1 MILLRRYLYLAHA
14 RFALPRESQCIY
26 TYYMAQQS
34 NDNIREPVVAGRF
47 YPGDPRQCA
56 TEVDEML
63 GRARAGD
70 VPDGNWIGAVVP
82 HAGWICSGQIA
93 AGAIAALYKSRP
105 QTDLVVV
112 FGAVH
117 TVGALQYGAVDDH
130 LAWRLPAGMS
140 PVQQQIQKVVADGG
154 QLLRLDGL
162 PHLREHSIEVQLPLI
177 QGAWG
182 LVPILPVE
190 VAPTMAAE
198 DIGREVVR
206 LLRGVVGNPVFLAST
221 DLTHYGADYGFEPAG
236 AGAEGFAWAMENDRR
251 LLEQMT
257 AMDAKA
263 VVRETQQHHNACGGG
278 AVAALIGAC
287 LELGASTVQI
297 LAHTNSYEV
306 LSQKLGRQQADLAV
320 GYASALVR

>member
-1 MILLRRYLYLAHA
+1 
-14 RFALPRESQCIY
+14 
-26 TYYMAQQS
+26 MAQQTS
-34 NDNIREPVVAGRF
+34 NGSVREPVVAGRF
-47 YPGDPRQCA
+47 YPDDPEQCA
-56 TEVDEML
+56 AEVRGML
-63 GRARAGD
+63 DQARAGAM
-70 VPDGNWIGAVVP
+70 PDGQWIGAVVP

-93 AGAIAALYKSRP
+93 AGAIAALHKSRP
-105 QTDLVVV
+105 QPDLVVV

-117 TVGALQYGAVDDH
+117 TVGALPYGAVDDH
-130 LAWRLPAGMS
+130 QAWRVPTGLS
-140 PVQQQIQKVVADGG
+140 PVDQRVQKVVGEGG
-154 QLLRLDGL
+154 QLLRLDGR

-190 VAPTMAAE
+190 VAPVMAAE

-206 LLRGVVGNPVFLAST
+206 LLRGVVSNPVFLAST

-236 AGAEGFAWAMENDRR
+236 PGARGFAWALENDRQ
-251 LLEQMT
+251 LLQKVT

-287 LELGASTVQI
+287 LALGASKVQI
-297 LAHTNSYEV
+297 LQHTNSFEV
-306 LSQKLGRQQADLAV
+306 LSGKLGRQRADLAV
-320 GYASALVR
+320 GYASVVME